1 MYEEDFATCDECGG
15 LFTPKFR
22 GATTCYGC
30 WSQTAAGR
38 AWKQRKEAERAY
50 AQRGSRYSGAEQT
63 QQQARS
69 DAGASQT
76 RTEYRDCPGFDLAM
90 CRLLLQLSHPDKH
103 AGSSASVKATQ
114 WLNDRMKELKGERR

>member
-15 LFTPKFR
+15 LFAPKFR

-30 WSQTAAGR
+30 WSQTPAGR
-38 AWKQRKEAERAY
+38 AWKQRKDAERNG
-50 AQRGSRYSGAEQT
+50 RGYRYYEQT
-63 QQQARS
+63 QQQAKS

-103 AGSSASVKATQ
+103 DGSPGSIKATQ